1 MKKVKRIPEF
11 ESIAE
16 EAKFWDSHDLT
27 DYLAEMKEVKID
39 FKLKAP
45 KEEILAIRVQ
55 PGLKQSLEKI
65 ARTYGINVST
75 LARLWLIERLRRT
88 EKPKLAF
95 R

>member
-1 MKKVKRIPEF
+1 
-11 ESIAE
+11 
-16 EAKFWDSHDLT
+16 
-27 DYLAEMKEVKID
+27 MKEVKID

-45 KEEILAIRVQ
+45 QEEILAIRVQ